1 MSPKGGA
8 GSIPVPGTFAMFYVY
23 VIKSLKDNTR
33 YKGHCQNL
41 HVRLKQHN
49 QRKVK
54 STKGR
59 LPWRLEYWE
68 TFDTHE
74 EAIAREKYLKSGV
87 GREWLNSIL

>member
-8 GSIPVPGTFAMFYVY
+8 GSIPVPGTFFMFYVY

-41 HVRLKQHN
+41 NVRLKQHN
-49 QRKVK
+49 QGKVR

-59 LPWRLEYWE
+59 LPWRLEYWV
-68 TFDTHE
+68 TFDTRE